1 MVILSI
7 EVTFNTR
14 ASLLLSSL
22 VSPSEPSVS
31 YRSRYLD
38 VETRAK
44 HALVRRYEC
53 NEWMSATNSRTN

>member
-1 MVILSI
+1 MVILFV
-7 EVTFNTR
+7 EVIFSKR

-38 VETRAK
+38 VKTRAK
-44 HALVRRYEC
+44 HALVRRDEC
-53 NEWMSATNSRTN
+53 SEWMS